1 MNSILCGGNAR
12 DRKSVYQN
20 MTPETKNADSRQRRP
35 YRTEVEIGWGARV
48 IKCQTRDIGPD
59 GMFLETDDPLWLRAE
74 FTARL
79 NVGESIEVDCVVI
92 RVEPGRGMDVEF
104 KELPEAEKEQLNLFL
119 EKIG

>member
-1 MNSILCGGNAR
+1 
-12 DRKSVYQN
+12 
-20 MTPETKNADSRQRRP
+20 
-35 YRTEVEIGWGARV
+35 
-48 IKCQTRDIGPD
+48 
-59 GMFLETDDPLWLRAE
+59 MFLETDDPLWLRAE

>member
-1 MNSILCGGNAR
+1 MTT
-12 DRKSVYQN
+12 DPKSSDQ
-20 MTPETKNADSRQRRP
+20 RQRQP
-35 YRTEVEIGWGARV
+35 YKTEVEIGWGARV

-59 GMFLETDDPLWLRAE
+59 GMYLETEDPLWLRAE

-79 NVGESIEVDCVVI
+79 DVGESIEADCVVI

-119 EKIG
+119 EKIK